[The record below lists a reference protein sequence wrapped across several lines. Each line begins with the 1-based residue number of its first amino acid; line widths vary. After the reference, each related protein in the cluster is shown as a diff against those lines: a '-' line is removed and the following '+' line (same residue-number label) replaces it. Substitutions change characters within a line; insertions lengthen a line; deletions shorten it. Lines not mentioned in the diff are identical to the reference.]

1 MKRRQVLLGLAAS
14 GLVGCAAPPR
24 SDRTVL
30 WQGINP
36 PSNRQVFLDLVDRFN
51 QSQSE
56 VWVEARYAGQPDQQV
71 PKILAAVVGETVP
84 DLLWYAPALT
94 GRLVELKALRPLDD
108 LWQNSPRRPE
118 VLPALESTMVWG
130 DRHWSVPFAVNTVAL
145 YYRPSLLQAA
155 GVSALPRTWSELVT
169 VAKTL
174 SQGDRRGILLPL
186 GKGEFAV
193 FLWTAFL
200 WSTGAYLV
208 DEQGRPT
215 LNTEGAIRALQL
227 WQDLVQSGA
236 ALLSQPERGYEEGD
250 FLTGRVALQISG
262 SWALGFMT
270 RQGIDFGVTPL
281 PYDRQPATSLGG
293 ENLFLFRSTPER
305 EAAAWQFIEFV
316 LGEDFQL
323 EWAIATGYL
332 PVNQKA
338 IAHPRYQAYL
348 ATQPAMAVFLEQMN
362 VGNSRPLAPFYPQ
375 LSAALGRA
383 IESVL
388 LQRQTPAQALAIA
401 QRTVE
406 ALL

>member
-14 GLVGCAAPPR
+14 GVMGCSVPPR
-24 SDRTVL
+24 PDRTVL

-56 VWVEARYAGQPDQQV
+56 VLVEARYAGQPDQQV
-71 PKILAAVVGETVP
+71 PKILAAVVGETAP

-94 GRLVELKALRPLDD
+94 GRLVELNALRPLDD
-108 LWQNSPRRPE
+108 FWQASRPD
-118 VLPALESTMVWG
+118 VLPALDSTMVWG
-130 DRHWSVPFAVNTVAL
+130 DRRWSVPFAVNTVAL
-145 YYRPSLLQAA
+145 YYRPSLLPAA
-155 GVSALPRTWSELVT
+155 GVQELPRTWPELVT
-169 VAKTL
+169 VARQL
-174 SQGDRRGILLPL
+174 SGGDRRGIFLPL

-200 WSTGAYLV
+200 WSTGARLV
-208 DEQGRPT
+208 DAQGQPT
-215 LNTEGAIRALQL
+215 LHTEGAVRALQL
-227 WQDLVQSGA
+227 WQDLVRQES

-250 FLTGRVALQISG
+250 FLAGRVALQISG
-262 SWALGFMT
+262 SWALGFMA
-270 RQGIDFGVTPL
+270 RQGVDFAVMPL

-305 EAAAWQFIEFV
+305 EAAAWKFVEFV
-316 LGEDFQL
+316 LGEDFQT

-332 PVNQKA
+332 PVNQRA
-338 IAHPRYQAYL
+338 IASPRYRQYL
-348 ATQPAMAVFLEQMN
+348 ATQPAMGVFLEQMN
-362 VGNSRPLAPFYPQ
+362 VGNSRPLAPFYPR

-388 LQRQTPAQALAIA
+388 LQRQTPDRALAIA

-406 ALL
+406 ALV

>member
-1 MKRRQVLLGLAAS
+1 MKRRQVVLGLAAS
-14 GLVGCAAPPR
+14 GVMGCSAPVR
-24 SDRTVL
+24 VDRTVL

-56 VWVEARYAGQPDQQV
+56 VWVEARYAGQPDQQG

-94 GRLVELKALRPLDD
+94 GRLVELNALRPLDD
-108 LWQNSPRRPE
+108 FWRDSRPD
-118 VLPALESTMVWG
+118 VLPALDSTTIWG
-130 DRHWSVPFAVNTVAL
+130 DRRWSVPFAVNTVAL
-145 YYRPSLLQAA
+145 YHRPSLLEAA
-155 GVSALPRTWSELVT
+155 GIQTLPRTWPELLT

-174 SQGDRRGILLPL
+174 SQGDRRGIFLPL

-200 WSTGAYLV
+200 GSTGGRLV
-208 DEQGRPT
+208 DVQGRPT
-215 LNTEGAIRALQL
+215 LHTEGAVRALQL
-227 WQDLVQSGA
+227 WQDLVAQGS

-250 FLTGRVALQISG
+250 FLAGRVALQISG
-262 SWALGFMT
+262 SWALGFIA
-270 RQGIDFGVTPL
+270 RQGVDFGVMPL

-293 ENLFLFRSTPER
+293 ENLFLFRSTPARE
-305 EAAAWQFIEFV
+305 EAAWKFVEFV
-316 LGEDFQL
+316 LSEPFQT

-332 PVNQKA
+332 PVNRKA
-338 IAHPRYQAYL
+338 IASPRYRQYL
-348 ATQPAMAVFLEQMN
+348 ASQPAMGVFLEQMN
-362 VGNSRPLAPFYPQ
+362 VGNSRPLAPFYPR

-388 LQRQTPAQALAIA
+388 LQRQTPDQALAIA
-401 QRTVE
+401 QRTVS
-406 ALL
+406 ALV